1 MQIAS
6 RFLFLSMAIQSLEL
20 DRKQIEYGNI
30 KIKEPYIEK
39 IEEMTSKAVKERR
52 ELRSTMYKDRI
63 QIHLLNREASFTT
76 YQYIL
81 GKNEMEIPFNNMV
94 IRQNVEKILLKLL
107 QYISKVPKCLSPV
120 P

>member
-1 MQIAS
+1 MLQEKMQIAS
-6 RFLFLSMAIQSLEL
+6 RFLFLSMAIQTLEL
-20 DRKQIEYGNI
+20 DRQQIEYGNI

-94 IRQNVEKILLKLL
+94 IRKNVEKILRELW
-107 QYISKVPKCLSPV
+107 Q
-120 P
+120 

>member
-1 MQIAS
+1 MLQEKMQIAS
-6 RFLFLSMAIQSLEL
+6 RFLFLSMAIQTLEL
-20 DRKQIEYGNI
+20 DRQQIEYGNI

-63 QIHLLNREASFTT
+63 QIHLLNRETSFTT

-94 IRQNVEKILLKLL
+94 IRQNVEKILRELW
-107 QYISKVPKCLSPV
+107 Q
-120 P
+120 

>member
-1 MQIAS
+1 EKMQIAS
-6 RFLFLSMAIQSLEL
+6 RFLFLSMAIQTLEL
-20 DRKQIEYGNI
+20 DRQQIEYGNI

-76 YQYIL
+76 YQYIFV
-81 GKNEMEIPFNNMV
+81 NNVIVIPFNTML
-94 IRQNVEKILLKLL
+94 IRKNVEKILRELW
-107 QYISKVPKCLSPV
+107 Q
-120 P
+120 

>member
-6 RFLFLSMAIQSLEL
+6 RFLFLSMAIQTLEV
-20 DRKQIEYGNI
+20 DRQQIEYGNI

-76 YQYIL
+76 YQYIIV
-81 GKNEMEIPFNNMV
+81 KNEMEIPFNKMV
-94 IRQNVEKILLKLL
+94 MRKNVVRILRELW
-107 QYISKVPKCLSPV
+107 Q
-120 P
+120 